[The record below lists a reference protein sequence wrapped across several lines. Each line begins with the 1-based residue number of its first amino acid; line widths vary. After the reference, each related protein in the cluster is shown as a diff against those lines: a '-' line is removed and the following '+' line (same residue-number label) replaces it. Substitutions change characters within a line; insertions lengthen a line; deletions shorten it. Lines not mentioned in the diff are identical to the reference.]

1 MPGKRIQFDEES
13 WAALD
18 LLARDRM
25 MTFQELAEE
34 AFRDLLRKHNRPVD
48 LKEALRKSARA
59 SAEILPFEKRAKN
72 GDSAKQNPKK
82 NAKKNA
88 KKNVKKNVKKKR
100 AKRRL

>member
-1 MPGKRIQFDEES
+1 MPGKRLQFDKED

-48 LKEALRKSARA
+48 LKDALRKSAGA
-59 SAEILPFEKRAKN
+59 SAQVLPFKKSTK
-72 GDSAKQNPKK
+72 SAKTNSRK
-82 NAKKNA
+82 NR
-88 KKNVKKNVKKKR
+88 KKNVKKKR

>member
-1 MPGKRIQFDEES
+1 MPGKRIQFDKES
-13 WAALD
+13 WAAVD

-48 LKEALRKSARA
+48 LKEALRKSAGA
-59 SAEILPFEKRAKN
+59 SAKVLPFNKRKT
-72 GDSAKQNPKK
+72 
-82 NAKKNA
+82 NAKKRD
-88 KKNVKKNVKKKR
+88 KKSDKKSGNKKR

>member
-1 MPGKRIQFDEES
+1 MPGKRIQFDQES
-13 WAALD
+13 WAVLD

-48 LKEALRKSARA
+48 LKEALRKSAGA
-59 SAEILPFEKRAKN
+59 SAQVLPLKRPTKSTKK
-72 GDSAKQNPKK
+72 SAKKS
-82 NAKKNA
+82 AKKSG
-88 KKNVKKNVKKKR
+88 KKHSQNSKIKR